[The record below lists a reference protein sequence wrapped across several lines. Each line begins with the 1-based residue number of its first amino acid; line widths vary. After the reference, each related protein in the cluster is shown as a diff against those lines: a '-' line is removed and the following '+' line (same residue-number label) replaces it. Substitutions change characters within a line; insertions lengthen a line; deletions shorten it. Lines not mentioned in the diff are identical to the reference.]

1 MEKER
6 HSAGGQAPGTQRL
19 MPIGIFA
26 RITGL
31 SHRALRLYADRGL
44 LPPAYVDPETGYRY
58 YDVHSIRAA
67 EMIRLLRRLDVPLGD
82 MRQFIDAAAA
92 DRVEE
97 TIGQQRA
104 RLEQE
109 QARLDAAMR
118 LLGRIDELDGMFRAA
133 PAVEVVDLPAERC
146 LLWSG
151 TMARSEFHESYIEL
165 AAALR
170 EKAEDRGL
178 TPSGRELVVLRD
190 PTAIGLA
197 GGDETV
203 LRYQLCL
210 PVSGTGALDRPGAG
224 DEAGAGATSAGDDIV
239 DLAGGRFARSIFTG
253 LYEDGYRFAY
263 ARQLEW
269 LADSGLVLRGLLRM
283 RFVRDERDT
292 ADPADFATELIW
304 PVGDAPSGA
313 EGAERRDL
321 THDWLVP

>member
-1 MEKER
+1 
-6 HSAGGQAPGTQRL
+6 
-19 MPIGIFA
+19 MPIGIFS
-26 RITGL
+26 RISGL

-82 MRQFIDAAAA
+82 MRQFIDAAA
-92 DRVEE
+92 DYRVEE
-97 TIGQQRA
+97 TIAQQRA

-109 QARLDAAMR
+109 KARLDAALG

-133 PAVEVVDLPAERC
+133 PAIELVDLPAECC
-146 LLWSG
+146 LAWTG
-151 TMARSEFHESYIEL
+151 TMPRAEFHESYVDL
-165 AAALR
+165 AAVLA
-170 EKAEDRGL
+170 AEAENRGL
-178 TPSGRELVVLRD
+178 VPSGREVVVLRD

-210 PVSGTGALDRPGAG
+210 PVSGSP
-224 DEAGAGATSAGDDIV
+224 AGAADV
-239 DLAGGRFARSIFTG
+239 VELEGGRFARSVFTG
-253 LYEDGYRFAY
+253 LYEDGYRFAF

-269 LADSGLVLRGLLRM
+269 LADSGMMLRGLLRL

-304 PVGDAPSGA
+304 PVGDAPAGA
-313 EGAERRDL
+313 GGAERRDL
-321 THDWLVP
+321 THDWLMP

>member
-1 MEKER
+1 MANGE

-19 MPIGIFA
+19 MPIGIFS

-109 QARLDAAMR
+109 QARLDAALR

-133 PAVEVVDLPAERC
+133 PAVEVVDLPTERC

-151 TMARSEFHESYIEL
+151 TMMRAEFHESYIEL
-165 AAALR
+165 AGALR
-170 EKAEDRGL
+170 EKAEARGL
-178 TPSGRELVVLRD
+178 TPSGREVVVLQD

-203 LRYQLCL
+203 LRYQLL
-210 PVSGTGALDRPGAG
+210 LAVRGGVVDGAQVVEPA
-224 DEAGAGATSAGDDIV
+224 DDIV
-239 DLAGGRFARSIFTG
+239 ELDGGRFARSVFTG

-283 RFVRDERDT
+283 RFIRDERDT

-304 PVGDAPSGA
+304 PVGDAPAGA

>member
-1 MEKER
+1 MDDGHR
-6 HSAGGQAPGTQRL
+6 DRRGTSDVQRL

-31 SHRALRLYADRGL
+31 SHRALRLYADRDL

-82 MRQFIDAAAA
+82 MRQFIDAAAD

-97 TIGQQRA
+97 TIAQQRA

-109 QARLDAAMR
+109 RARLDAAMR

-133 PAVEVVDLPAERC
+133 PAVEVVEFAPLRC

-151 TMARSEFHESYIEL
+151 TMARSAFHETYIEL
-165 AAALR
+165 ADALAERAAAL
-170 EKAEDRGL
+170 GL
-178 TPSGRELVVLRD
+178 TPAGRELVVLRD

-210 PVSGTGALDRPGAG
+210 PVEGAAAG
-224 DEAGAGATSAGDDIV
+224 MDDDIIE
-239 DLAGGRFARSIFTG
+239 LGGGRFARSVFTG

-269 LADSGLVLRGLLRM
+269 LADSGMVLRGQLRM

-292 ADPADFATELIW
+292 ADPADFATELVW
-304 PVGDAPSGA
+304 PVGDAPAGA

-321 THDWLVP
+321 THDWLTP

>member
-1 MEKER
+1 MANAA
-6 HSAGGQAPGTQRL
+6 HSTGGQAPGTQRL
-19 MPIGIFA
+19 MPIGIFS

-31 SHRALRLYADRGL
+31 SHRALRLYADRDL

-82 MRQFIDAAAA
+82 MRQFIDAAAT

-109 QARLDAAMR
+109 QARIDAALR

-146 LLWSG
+146 MLWAG

-165 AAALR
+165 AADLAVR
-170 EKAEDRGL
+170 AEARGH
-178 TPSGRELVVLRD
+178 TPSGREIVVLRD

-210 PVSGTGALDRPGAG
+210 PVSGGAG
-224 DEAGAGATSAGDDIV
+224 DEVAEAGPATDV
-239 DLAGGRFARSIFTG
+239 VELEGGRFARSVFTG

-304 PVGDAPSGA
+304 PVGRAPQGA
-313 EGAERRDL
+313 QGEERRDL

>member
-1 MEKER
+1 MTDGE
-6 HSAGGQAPGTQRL
+6 HSTGGQAPGTQRL
-19 MPIGIFA
+19 MPIGIFS

-44 LPPAYVDPETGYRY
+44 LPPAFVDPETGYRY

-97 TIGQQRA
+97 TISQQRA

-109 QARLDAAMR
+109 QARLDAALR

-133 PAVEVVDLPAERC
+133 PAVELVDLPPERC

-151 TMARSEFHESYIEL
+151 TMTRAEFHESYIEL
-165 AAALR
+165 AGALATRAA
-170 EKAEDRGL
+170 ARGL
-178 TPSGRELVVLRD
+178 TPSCREVVVLQD
-190 PTAIGLA
+190 PTSIGLA

-203 LRYQLCL
+203 LRYQLLL
-210 PVSGTGALDRPGAG
+210 PVSGGADGADAG
-224 DEAGAGATSAGDDIV
+224 DVSTEENIV
-239 DLAGGRFARSIFTG
+239 ELEGGRFARSVFTG

-304 PVGDAPSGA
+304 PVGDAPAGA